1 MDSQVERDAKIVGT
15 AVAEVLP
22 RSDKYW
28 FQQPH
33 LLRLNL
39 LLLIPLLSS
48 SVSGYDGLFFVP
60 KLEPGSRSP
69 LRLPDERSP
78 ISTSMAQIL

>member
-1 MDSQVERDAKIVGT
+1 MTQVKRDAKIVGT
-15 AVAEVLP
+15 ALAEVLP
-22 RSDKYW
+22 QTNKYW

-48 SVSGYDGLFFVP
+48 SVSGYDGALFIQA
-60 KLEPGSRSP
+60 LAMRH
-69 LRLPDERSP
+69 R
-78 ISTSMAQIL
+78 

>member
-1 MDSQVERDAKIVGT
+1 MKDSEIVGH
-15 AVAEVLP
+15 ALAEVLP
-22 RSDKYW
+22 KSDKYW

-48 SVSGYDGLFFVP
+48 SVAGYDGAHP
-60 KLEPGSRSP
+60 KFSHDPHS
-69 LRLPDERSP
+69 
-78 ISTSMAQIL
+78 

>member
-1 MDSQVERDAKIVGT
+1 MSSNQVERDAKIVGT
-15 AVAEVLP
+15 ALAEVLP
-22 RSDKYW
+22 KTDKYW

-48 SVSGYDGLFFVP
+48 SVSGYDGEFNRNALHEIL
-60 KLEPGSRSP
+60 KLTMR
-69 LRLPDERSP
+69 
-78 ISTSMAQIL
+78 